1 MNFYSAIKSCGKTD
15 IGLFRKNN
23 EDSYLIVDPGNEAYD
38 VSHSGLLFAVA
49 DGMGGHAAGEVASKM
64 ACEGLLE
71 YYESSIDQETG
82 SSDLVFRLEQL
93 RRVID
98 KTNEEIYQYAQTYPE
113 FSGMGTTLSVLVL
126 FPEFGIIG
134 HVGDSRIYRFRNRSL
149 KQLTVDHTE
158 VQAMIDT
165 GHLTPEEAVVH
176 PFRHALLQAL
186 GTMADLETIDTGIES
201 VQPGDLYLLS
211 TDGLHDSISDE
222 DIKQTLGETGDIHM
236 ACERLTDLA
245 LKKRGRDNITLII
258 ILIPQEEQFV

>member
-1 MNFYSAIKSCGKTD
+1 MNFYSSIKSSGKTD
-15 IGLFRKNN
+15 IGLFRENN

-71 YYESSIDQETG
+71 YYEPGIAQETE
-82 SSDLVFRLEQL
+82 SSDLVYGLEQL
-93 RRVID
+93 RRVIHR
-98 KTNEEIYQYAQTYPE
+98 TNEEIYQYAQTHLE

-126 FPEFGIIG
+126 FPECAIIG
-134 HVGDSRIYRFRNRSL
+134 HVGDSRIYRFRNRNL
-149 KQLTVDHTE
+149 KQLTMDHTE
-158 VQAMIDT
+158 VQAMIDS
-165 GHLTPEEAVVH
+165 GHLTPEEASVH
-176 PFRHALLQAL
+176 PFRHALLQAV
-186 GTMADLETIDTGIES
+186 GAMAELETIDTGIES

-222 DIKQTLGETGDIHM
+222 DIEQTLGETGDIHI
-236 ACERLTDLA
+236 ACDRLVDLA

-258 ILIPQEEQFV
+258 ILIPQEEQSV

>member
-1 MNFYSAIKSCGKTD
+1 MSFYSSIKSSGKTD
-15 IGLFRKNN
+15 IGLFRENN
-23 EDSYLIVDPGNEAYD
+23 EDRFLIIDPGNEAYD

-71 YYESSIDQETG
+71 YYEPSIDRETE

-98 KTNEEIYQYAQTYPE
+98 KTNEDIYQYAQTHSE
-113 FSGMGTTLSVLVL
+113 FSGMGTTLSVLVF
-126 FPEFGIIG
+126 FPEFAIIG

-149 KQLTVDHTE
+149 KQLTMDHTE

-165 GHLTPEEAVVH
+165 GHLTPEEAGVH
-176 PFRHALLQAL
+176 PLRHALLQAV
-186 GTMADLETIDTGIES
+186 GTMAVLETIDTGIES

-211 TDGLHDSISDE
+211 TDGLHDSVSDE
-222 DIKQTLGETGDIHM
+222 DIEQTLRETGDIHI
-236 ACERLTDLA
+236 ACDRLVDLA

-258 ILIPQEEQFV
+258 ISIPQEEQPV